1 MKTKTLLM
9 LMAATLTAG
18 VAIAQDATPAPKVTG
33 EDELVQTTGR
43 YEATWVRPD
52 VDLSHYTKLLLW
64 KTVFQF
70 RDVGKT
76 PTSVPT
82 SVSLGHMEGPFSIDD
97 EDKQKFEEIVDEALV
112 KQLARSKEFEVV
124 DQPGPNTLIVRPMM
138 LDIIS
143 DVPPSPIGYTNVY
156 LASVGEATIV
166 FELVDA
172 ETGTIVARAGER
184 RSIKPQSRMVGV
196 NPAPMTSATVFND
209 VRRWSYE
216 VARELRV
223 ALDKARKKAEKK

>member
-43 YEATWVRPD
+43 YAATWVRPD

-64 KTVFQF
+64 KTAFQF

-82 SVSLGHMEGPFSIDD
+82 SVSLGNMEGPFSIDG
-97 EDKQKFEEIVDEALV
+97 EDRQKFEEIVDEALV

-143 DVPPSPIGYTNVY
+143 SVPPSPIGYTNVY

-184 RSIKPQSRMVGV
+184 RSIKPQNRMVGV